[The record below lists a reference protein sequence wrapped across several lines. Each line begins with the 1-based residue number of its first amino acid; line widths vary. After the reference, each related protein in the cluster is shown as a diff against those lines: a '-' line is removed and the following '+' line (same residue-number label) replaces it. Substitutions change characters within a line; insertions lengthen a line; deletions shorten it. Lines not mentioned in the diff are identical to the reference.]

1 MAVEGDISVRLPVAG
16 AVAERRLVP
25 ALEQY
30 FGRFGDALEA
40 WYEDAPDPPP
50 G

>member
-1 MAVEGDISVRLPVAG
+1 VEGDISVRLPLAG
-16 AVAERRLVP
+16 AMAERRLLP

-40 WYEDAPDPPP
+40 WFDGAPAPPSA
-50 G
+50 